1 MDALG
6 SSHIAGM
13 GWVTPLGSGLE
24 PVWERWM
31 RGDRAEPKRVTLPG
45 AARSHAVLTV
55 PPQCVESLGRT
66 PRLRRSSAISFYAVA
81 AGLAALEN
89 AGLKITPELAARTA
103 VVFATSDGGVQYT
116 RRFYDQIVRQGANA
130 ASPLLFPETVYNAPA
145 SHLAS
150 LLGLDGAS
158 YTLVGDASVGVAALH
173 FACQLLDT
181 LDIDHCLVVGAE
193 ECDWIICEAYRDWRL
208 ARTPFAEGAA
218 ALLLGRSGPW
228 RLHTHPGIPFF
239 RRKEVPAALDRVCAD
254 LGASGPAQWA
264 VCSASQPFME
274 AAERAALQR
283 HYPGAAEL
291 HPKRTFGEAPGASAL
306 IQVVAAALAVQK
318 SGASRAVTPVVGFNQ
333 QTGGALVELAGES
346 TGPLGPS

>member
-6 SSHIAGM
+6 SSYIAGM
-13 GWVTPLGSGLE
+13 GWVTPLGAGLE

-31 RGDRAEPKRVTLPG
+31 RGDRVEPKPVTLPG
-45 AARSHAVLTV
+45 ATRSHAFLPV
-55 PPQCVESLGRT
+55 PADCVDFLGRT
-66 PRLRRSSAISFYAVA
+66 PRLRRSSPISFYAVA

-89 AGLKITPELAARTA
+89 AGLPLTPERAARTA

-145 SHLAS
+145 SHLAAQ
-150 LLGLDGAS
+150 LGLDGAS

-173 FACQLLDT
+173 FAGQLLDT

-208 ARTPFAEGAA
+208 ARTPYAEGAA
-218 ALLLGRSGPW
+218 AVVLSRSGPW
-228 RLHTHPGIPFF
+228 RIRTHPGIPFF
-239 RRKEVPAALDRVCAD
+239 RRAEMPAALERVCGD
-254 LGASGPAQWA
+254 LAASGPAQWA

-274 AAERAALQR
+274 TAERAALR
-283 HYPGAAEL
+283 RFYPDVAEL
-291 HPKRTFGEAPGASAL
+291 HPKRVLGEAPGASAL
-306 IQVVAAALAVQK
+306 IQVVAAAMGVQK
-318 SGASRAVTPVVGFNQ
+318 GMATRVVTPVIGFNQ
-333 QTGGALVELAGES
+333 QTAGVVVELS
-346 TGPLGPS
+346 